1 MPPRPV
7 LLVIAVVALIAIVG
21 SVYVGVTSENA
32 ASHPQPAVAASQ
44 PVQPP
49 PPT

>member
-7 LLVIAVVALIAIVG
+7 LLVIGVVALIAIAG
-21 SVYVGVTSENA
+21 SIYVGITSENA
-32 ASHPQPAVAASQ
+32 ATHPQPAVAASQ
-44 PVQPP
+44 HVQPP

>member
-7 LLVIAVVALIAIVG
+7 LLVIGVVALIAIAG
-21 SVYVGVTSENA
+21 SIYIGVTSENA
-32 ASHPQPAVAASQ
+32 ASHPQPVVAQ
-44 PVQPP
+44 HTPTP